1 MLTLLSFL
9 SALAILIAVH
19 EYGHYRM
26 ARACGVKVLR
36 FSIGFGRKVLSWQP
50 KGSDT
55 EFVVCLLPLGGYVR
69 MLDEHEAP
77 VASSEK
83 HLAFNN
89 QPLRSRALIVLA
101 GPMANLLLAVVLYAV
116 VNWSGVEQAA
126 PVLSSPVPASLAEAA
141 GLQGGERITQLVD
154 ASGES
159 QGVLSFDELRW
170 MLTQAALEGSDVTL
184 IWQRADGRENRA
196 LLPLSTLQA
205 SEPDEQMYRRLG
217 VVVPYTAPVLSSLV
231 GNGAAQAAGLKVGDL
246 VLRVD
251 GQAVSDSRALR
262 ELIRQAVVD
271 KQAVAMDWEVERD
284 GALQFIRVVPEVHL
298 DGDRAI
304 GRIGAYIGA
313 PVEMT
318 TVSYGLWDGLVR
330 GVQRTWDMSVLSLR
344 MMGRVLT
351 GQASVKNISGP
362 LTIADYAGKSASV
375 GVMAY
380 VTFLALISVSL
391 GVLNLL
397 PVPVLDG
404 GHLMYYLW
412 EALTGRPVAQV
423 WLDRF
428 QRVGLALLAMMMV
441 TAVFNDLTR
450 LLG

>member
-36 FSIGFGRKVLSWQP
+36 FSIGFGRKVLRWQP

-55 EFVVCLLPLGGYVR
+55 EFVLCLLPLGGYVR
-69 MLDEHEAP
+69 MLDEHEAS
-77 VASSEK
+77 VAPAEK
-83 HLAFNN
+83 HRAFNN

-116 VNWSGVEQAA
+116 VNWSGVQQAA

-141 GLQGGERITQLVD
+141 GLQGGERVTQLID
-154 ASGES
+154 ASG
-159 QGVLSFDELRW
+159 QTQDVLSFDELRW
-170 MLTQAALEGSDVTL
+170 MLTQAALEGRDVTL
-184 IWQRADGRENRA
+184 VWKKPDGLQGQA
-196 LLPLSTLQA
+196 LLPLSSLHA

-217 VVVPYTAPVLSSLV
+217 LVVPYTAPVLSSLV
-231 GNGAAQAAGLKVGDL
+231 EASAAQAAGLRAGDL

-251 GQAVSDSRALR
+251 GQTVLDSRALR
-262 ELIRQAVVD
+262 ELIRNAVTD
-271 KQAVAMDWEVERD
+271 QQAVAMDWEVERD
-284 GALQFIRVVPEVHL
+284 GALQLIRVQPDVHM
-298 DGDRAI
+298 DGNRAI
-304 GRIGAYIGA
+304 GRIGAYIGG

-318 TVSYGLWDGLVR
+318 TVSYGLWDGLLR

-412 EALTGRPVAQV
+412 EGLTGRPVTEV

>member
-36 FSIGFGRKVLSWQP
+36 FSIGFGRKILRWQP

-55 EFVVCLLPLGGYVR
+55 EFVLCLLPLGGYVR
-69 MLDEHEAP
+69 MLDEHESP
-77 VASSEK
+77 VSPAEK

-101 GPMANLLLAVVLYAV
+101 GPLANLMLAIVLYAV
-116 VNWSGVEQAA
+116 VNWAGVQQAA
-126 PVLSSPVPASLAEAA
+126 PVLSSPVPASLAEQA
-141 GLQGGERITQLVD
+141 GLQGGERITGLID
-154 ASGES
+154 ATGQAQE
-159 QGVLSFDELRW
+159 VVSFDELRW
-170 MLTQAALEGSDVTL
+170 MLTQAALEGRDVSL
-184 IWQRADGRENRA
+184 EWQSQGGRAQA
-196 LLPLSTLQA
+196 ALPLSSLNAT
-205 SEPDEQMYRRLG
+205 EPDEAMYRRIGL
-217 VVVPYTAPVLSSLV
+217 VVPYTSPVMSSLV
-231 GNGAAQAAGLKVGDL
+231 ETGAAQAAGLRAGDR

-251 GQAVSDSRALR
+251 GQTMPDSRTLR
-262 ELIRQAVVD
+262 ERIRSAV
-271 KQAVAMDWEVERD
+271 QNNQPLAMDWEVAR
-284 GALQFIRVVPEVHL
+284 GAELLLVRVVPDVQRE
-298 DGDRAI
+298 GDHAV
-304 GRIGAYIGA
+304 GRVGAYIGG

-318 TVSYGLWDGLVR
+318 TVSYGLWEGLAR

-344 MMGRVLT
+344 MMARVLT
-351 GQASVKNISGP
+351 GQASIKNISGP

-375 GVMAY
+375 GITTY
-380 VTFLALISVSL
+380 ITFLALISVSL

-412 EALTGRPVAQV
+412 EGLTGRPVTEV

>member
-36 FSIGFGRKVLSWQP
+36 FSIGFGRKVLRWQP

-55 EFVVCLLPLGGYVR
+55 EFVLCLLPLGGYVR
-69 MLDEHEAP
+69 MLDEHEGP
-77 VASSEK
+77 VAPAEK

-101 GPMANLLLAVVLYAV
+101 GPLANLLLAIALYAV
-116 VNWSGVEQAA
+116 VNWAGVQQAA
-126 PVLSSPVPASLAEAA
+126 PVLSSPVPASLAERA
-141 GLQGGERITQLVD
+141 GLQGGERITGLID
-154 ASGES
+154 ATGET
-159 QGVLSFDELRW
+159 QEVVSFDELRW
-170 MLTQAALEGSDVTL
+170 MLTQSALEGRDVTL
-184 IWQRADGRENRA
+184 VWQSQGGGRGQA
-196 LLPLSTLQA
+196 ALPLSSLNAT
-205 SEPDEQMYRRLG
+205 EPDEAMYRRMGL
-217 VVVPYTAPVLSSLV
+217 VVPYTSPVLSSLV
-231 GNGAAQAAGLKVGDL
+231 DTGAAQAAGLRAGDR

-251 GQAVSDSRALR
+251 GQTVPDSRTLR
-262 ELIRQAVVD
+262 ERIRSAVQD
-271 KQAVAMDWEVERD
+271 KQAVAMDWEVARGSE
-284 GALQFIRVVPEVHL
+284 LLLIRVLPDVQME
-298 DGDRAI
+298 GDHAV
-304 GRIGAYIGA
+304 GRVGAYIGG

-318 TVSYGLWDGLVR
+318 TVSYGLWEGLVR

-351 GQASVKNISGP
+351 GQASIKNISGP

-375 GVMAY
+375 GITAY
-380 VTFLALISVSL
+380 ITFLALISVSL

-412 EALTGRPVAQV
+412 EGLTGRPVTEV

>member
-9 SALAILIAVH
+9 AALAILIAVH

-36 FSIGFGRKVLSWQP
+36 FSIGFGRKILRWQP

-55 EFVVCLLPLGGYVR
+55 EFVLCLLPLGGYVR

-77 VASSEK
+77 VTPAEK

-101 GPMANLLLAVVLYAV
+101 GPMANLLLAVALYAV
-116 VNWSGVEQAA
+116 VNWSGVQQAA
-126 PVLSSPVPASLAEAA
+126 PVLSSPVPASLAKAA
-141 GLQGGERITQLVD
+141 GLQGGERVTQLID
-154 ASGES
+154 ASGET
-159 QGVLSFDELRW
+159 QEVLSFDELRW
-170 MLTQAALEGSDVTL
+170 MLTQSALEGSDVTL
-184 IWQRADGRENRA
+184 VWKRADGRQSQA
-196 LLPLSTLQA
+196 LLPLSSLNA

-217 VVVPYTAPVLSSLV
+217 LLVPYTAPVLSSLV
-231 GNGAAQAAGLKVGDL
+231 ETGAAQASGLKVGDL

-251 GQAVSDSRALR
+251 GQAVLDSRALR
-262 ELIRQAVVD
+262 ELIRNAVTD
-271 KQAVAMDWEVERD
+271 KQAVAMDWEVARD
-284 GALQFIRVVPEVHL
+284 GANVLVHVMPDVHM
-298 DGDRAI
+298 DGNRAI
-304 GRIGAYIGA
+304 GRIGAYIGG

-412 EALTGRPVAQV
+412 EGLTGRPVTEV

>member
-36 FSIGFGRKVLSWQP
+36 FSIGFGPQVLRWQP
-50 KGSDT
+50 KGSQT
-55 EFVVCLLPLGGYVR
+55 EFVLCMLPLGGYVR
-69 MLDEHEAP
+69 MLDEQEGP
-77 VASSEK
+77 VASAEK
-83 HLAFNN
+83 HQAFNN

-101 GPMANLLLAVVLYAV
+101 GPLANLLLAITLYAV
-116 VNWSGVEQAA
+116 VNWSGVQQAA
-126 PVLSSPVPASLAEAA
+126 AVLSSPVPASLAEKA

-159 QGVLSFDELRW
+159 QEVVSFDELRW
-170 MLTQAALEGSDVTL
+170 MLTQAALEGRDVTL
-184 IWQRADGRENRA
+184 AWQAQDGARGQA
-196 LLPLSTLQA
+196 ALPLSTLNA
-205 SEPDEQMYRRLG
+205 TEPDEAMYRRMGLL
-217 VVVPYTAPVLSSLV
+217 VPFSSPVLSSLV
-231 GNGAAQAAGLKVGDL
+231 DSGAAQAAGLRMGDR

-251 GQAVSDSRALR
+251 GQPVVDSRALR
-262 ELIRQAVVD
+262 ERIRSAVED
-271 KQAVAMDWEVERD
+271 KQPQAMDWEIER
-284 GALQFIRVVPEVHL
+284 GSELLLMRVVPEVQME
-298 DGDRAI
+298 GDRAI
-304 GRIGAYIGA
+304 GRVGAYIGG
-313 PVEMT
+313 PVDMT
-318 TVSYGLWDGLVR
+318 TVRYGLGEGLWR

-351 GQASVKNISGP
+351 GQASIKNISGP

-375 GVMAY
+375 GLTAY
-380 VTFLALISVSL
+380 ITFLALISVSL

-412 EALTGRPVAQV
+412 EGLTGRPVTEV

>member
-36 FSIGFGRKVLSWQP
+36 FSIGFGRKILRWQP

-55 EFVVCLLPLGGYVR
+55 EFVLCLLPLGGYVR

-77 VASSEK
+77 VASAEK

-101 GPMANLLLAVVLYAV
+101 GPMANLLLAVVLYAL
-116 VNWSGVEQAA
+116 VNWSGVQQAA
-126 PVLSSPVPASLAEAA
+126 PVLSSPVPASLAQQA

-159 QGVLSFDELRW
+159 QDVVSFDELRW
-170 MLTQAALEGSDVTL
+170 MLTQAALEGRDVTL
-184 IWQRADGRENRA
+184 VWQAGGRTAQA
-196 LLPLSTLQA
+196 LLPLSTLNA
-205 SEPDEQMYRRLG
+205 SEPDEQMYRRMGL
-217 VVVPYTAPVLSSLV
+217 VVPYTAPVLSSLV
-231 GNGAAQAAGLKVGDL
+231 ETGAAQAAGLKAGDL

-251 GQAVSDSRALR
+251 GQVVPDSRALR
-262 ELIRQAVVD
+262 DLIRNAVQD
-271 KQAVAMDWEVERD
+271 KQAVAMDWEVER
-284 GALQFIRVVPEVHL
+284 GSELLLIRVLPEVQM
-298 DGDRAI
+298 DGTRAI

-313 PVEMT
+313 PVEMI
-318 TVSYGLWDGLVR
+318 TVSYGVWDGLVR

-375 GVMAY
+375 GVTAY
-380 VTFLALISVSL
+380 ITFLALISVSL

-412 EALTGRPVAQV
+412 EGLTGRPVTEL

>member
-9 SALAILIAVH
+9 AALAILIAVH

-36 FSIGFGRKVLSWQP
+36 FSIGFGRKILRWQP

-55 EFVVCLLPLGGYVR
+55 EFVLCLLPLGGYVR

-77 VASSEK
+77 VAPAEK

-116 VNWSGVEQAA
+116 VNWSGVQQAA

-141 GLQGGERITQLVD
+141 GLQGGERVTQLID
-154 ASGES
+154 ASGET
-159 QGVLSFDELRW
+159 QDVLSFDELRW
-170 MLTQAALEGSDVTL
+170 MLTQSALEGNDVTL
-184 IWQRADGRENRA
+184 VWKRADGRQSQA
-196 LLPLSTLQA
+196 LLPLSTLNA

-217 VVVPYTAPVLSSLV
+217 LVVPYTAPILSSLV
-231 GNGAAQAAGLKVGDL
+231 ETGAAQAAGLKVGDL

-251 GQAVSDSRALR
+251 GQAVLDSRALR
-262 ELIRQAVVD
+262 ELIRNAVTD
-271 KQAVAMDWEVERD
+271 KQAVAMDWEVARD
-284 GALQFIRVVPEVHL
+284 GANVLVHVVPDVHM
-298 DGDRAI
+298 DGNRAI
-304 GRIGAYIGA
+304 GRIGAYIGG
-313 PVEMT
+313 PVETT

-412 EALTGRPVAQV
+412 EGLTGRPVTEV

>member
-9 SALAILIAVH
+9 AALAILIAVH

-36 FSIGFGRKVLSWQP
+36 FSIGFGRKILRWQP

-55 EFVVCLLPLGGYVR
+55 EFVLCLLPLGGYVR

-77 VASSEK
+77 VAPAEK

-101 GPMANLLLAVVLYAV
+101 GPMANLLLAVALYAV
-116 VNWSGVEQAA
+116 VNWSGVQQAA

-141 GLQGGERITQLVD
+141 GLQGGERVTQLID
-154 ASGES
+154 ASGET
-159 QGVLSFDELRW
+159 QEVLSFDELRW
-170 MLTQAALEGSDVTL
+170 MLTQSALEGNDVTL
-184 IWQRADGRENRA
+184 VWKRADGRQSQA
-196 LLPLSTLQA
+196 LLPLSTLNA
-205 SEPDEQMYRRLG
+205 SEPDEQMYRRMGLL
-217 VVVPYTAPVLSSLV
+217 VPYTAPVLSTLV
-231 GNGAAQAAGLKVGDL
+231 ETGAAQASGLKVGDL

-251 GQAVSDSRALR
+251 GQAVLDSRALR
-262 ELIRQAVVD
+262 ELIRNAVID
-271 KQAVAMDWEVERD
+271 KQAVAMDWEVARD
-284 GALQFIRVVPEVHL
+284 GANVLVHVVPDVHM
-298 DGDRAI
+298 DGNRAI
-304 GRIGAYIGA
+304 GRIGAYIGG

-318 TVSYGLWDGLVR
+318 MVSYGLWDGLVR

-412 EALTGRPVAQV
+412 EGLTGRPVTEV

-428 QRVGLALLAMMMV
+428 QRVGLALLVMMMV

>member
-1 MLTLLSFL
+1 
-9 SALAILIAVH
+9 
-19 EYGHYRM
+19 
-26 ARACGVKVLR
+26 
-36 FSIGFGRKVLSWQP
+36 
-50 KGSDT
+50 
-55 EFVVCLLPLGGYVR
+55 
-69 MLDEHEAP
+69 
-77 VASSEK
+77 
-83 HLAFNN
+83 
-89 QPLRSRALIVLA
+89 
-101 GPMANLLLAVVLYAV
+101 LAVVLYAL
-116 VNWSGVEQAA
+116 VNWSGVQQAA
-126 PVLSSPVPASLAEAA
+126 PVLSSPVSASLAQQA
-141 GLQGGERITQLVD
+141 GLQGGERITQLID

-159 QGVLSFDELRW
+159 QDVVSFDELRW

-184 IWQRADGRENRA
+184 VWQAGDRAAQA
-196 LLPLSTLQA
+196 LLPLSSLNA
-205 SEPDEQMYRRLG
+205 SEPDELMYRRMGL
-217 VVVPYTAPVLSSLV
+217 VVPYTAPVLSSLV
-231 GNGAAQAAGLKVGDL
+231 ETGAAQAAGLKAGDL

-251 GQAVSDSRALR
+251 GQVVPDSRALR
-262 ELIRQAVVD
+262 DLIRNAVQD
-271 KQAVAMDWEVERD
+271 KQAVAMDWEVER
-284 GALQFIRVVPEVHL
+284 GSELLLIRVLPDVQM
-298 DGDRAI
+298 DGTRAI

-318 TVSYGLWDGLVR
+318 TVSYGVWDGLVR

-375 GVMAY
+375 GVTAY
-380 VTFLALISVSL
+380 ITFLALISVSL

-412 EALTGRPVAQV
+412 EGLTGRPVTEV

>member
-36 FSIGFGRKVLSWQP
+36 FSIGFGRKILRWQP

-55 EFVVCLLPLGGYVR
+55 EFVLCLLPLGGYVR

-77 VASSEK
+77 VAPAEK

-101 GPMANLLLAVVLYAV
+101 GPMANLLLAVVLYAL
-116 VNWSGVEQAA
+116 VNWSGVQQAA
-126 PVLSSPVPASLAEAA
+126 PVLSSPVPTSLAQLA
-141 GLQGGERITQLVD
+141 GLQGGERITQLID

-159 QGVLSFDELRW
+159 QEVVSFDELRW

-184 IWQRADGRENRA
+184 VWQAGGRTVQA
-196 LLPLSTLQA
+196 LLPLSTLNA
-205 SEPDEQMYRRLG
+205 SEPDEQMYRRMGL
-217 VVVPYTAPVLSSLV
+217 VVPYTAPVLSSLV
-231 GNGAAQAAGLKVGDL
+231 ETGAAQAAGLKAGDL

-251 GQAVSDSRALR
+251 GQVVPDSRALR
-262 ELIRQAVVD
+262 DLIRNAVQD
-271 KQAVAMDWEVERD
+271 KQAVAMDWEVER
-284 GALQFIRVVPEVHL
+284 GSELLLIRVLPDVQM
-298 DGDRAI
+298 DGTRAI
-304 GRIGAYIGA
+304 GRIGAYIGS

-318 TVSYGLWDGLVR
+318 TVSYGVWDGLVR

-375 GVMAY
+375 GVTAY
-380 VTFLALISVSL
+380 ITFLALISVSL

-412 EALTGRPVAQV
+412 EGLTGRPVTEV